1 MKILS
6 VKFKGDDDCKV
17 LLACFDG
24 FYLYNL
30 NTYAVSVINQD
41 STTTIGVF
49 SDGTVLQGRL
59 NK

>member
-6 VKFKGDDDCKV
+6 TEFKGDDDSKV
-17 LLACFDG
+17 LLASFDG
-24 FYLYNL
+24 FYLFDL
-30 NTYAVSVINQD
+30 NTYAVSVINED

-59 NK
+59 YK